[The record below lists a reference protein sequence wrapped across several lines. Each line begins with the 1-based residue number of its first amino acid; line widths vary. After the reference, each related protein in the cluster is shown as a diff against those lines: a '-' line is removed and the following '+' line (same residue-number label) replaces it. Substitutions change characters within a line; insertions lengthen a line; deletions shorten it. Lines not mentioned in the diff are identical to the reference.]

1 MKESNI
7 PADNMK
13 IKQLMKFILLTRKW
27 QYMKESNILTGNATI
42 KELERVV
49 LLNRKGQYIN
59 DWIILT
65 DNYESGKNSLMS
77 IVITCKSII
86 GIIFFNLC
94 KTNCIKKKESSTM
107 NQNASTQNR
116 FMSIVITRK
125 SIIGI
130 TFFNLSQNM
139 YVWKSNQAHR
149 IRLWAQRTALWA
161 LSSYAGVSLELFPST
176 SARPYMSK
184 KVQELKITLW
194 WKNTWHRGWQRCIR
208 RNYRKWLDR
217 YERDRH

>member
-86 GIIFFNLC
+86 GIIFSTSVRPTAL
-94 KTNCIKKKESSTM
+94 KK
-107 NQNASTQNR
+107 R
-116 FMSIVITRK
+116 
-125 SIIGI
+125 
-130 TFFNLSQNM
+130 
-139 YVWKSNQAHR
+139 NQAQWIRMRVHR
-149 IRLWAQRTALWA
+149 TDLWA
-161 LSSYAGVSLELFPST
+161 LSSHARVSLESHSST
-176 SARPYMSK
+176 SVKTCTYEKVTKHTESDCEHKEQLYEHCHHMQECHWNCFLQPQQDHLCPKKSK
-184 KVQELKITLW
+184 NSK
-194 WKNTWHRGWQRCIR
+194 
-208 RNYRKWLDR
+208 
-217 YERDRH
+217 